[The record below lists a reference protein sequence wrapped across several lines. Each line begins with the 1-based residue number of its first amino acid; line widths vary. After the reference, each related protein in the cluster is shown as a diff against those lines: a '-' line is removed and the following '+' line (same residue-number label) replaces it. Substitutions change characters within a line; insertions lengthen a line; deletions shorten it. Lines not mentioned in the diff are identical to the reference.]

1 MNKYIQ
7 LVTTYLR
14 LGIFNIIRV
23 LCYRL
28 KVKSGFL
35 KRQLPIEL
43 AIQGEFFVVN
53 YETRFDTVKETTDTP
68 ITFTLFGWINI
79 QADQPPNWHQSVL
92 NNKIHLGPH
101 KHWTEISDFNSGVG
115 DIKGVWEMSR
125 FQWVLSFCL
134 KYESTKDKKW
144 LEKTNLW
151 LSNWSLKN
159 PLNQGANWKCAQEA
173 SLRVLH
179 LAAAALI
186 MKNLTPNPTMRR
198 FVRQHLQRIQ
208 PTLGYAKAQ
217 DNNHGTSEGAALFVG
232 GSWLLL
238 ADEKDKEAKKW
249 MEIGR
254 QYLQER
260 VSRLIADDG
269 TFSQYS
275 VTYHRLMLDS
285 LSFVELWRR
294 ETLLQEFSA
303 TYLQSLKMAT
313 CWLLNMIDTSSG
325 DAPNLGANDGALI
338 LNFTG
343 VGYRDF
349 RPSTELASQLFLEKK
364 VFETEHCQ
372 LLRSI
377 FCLDAKQSFVWPN
390 SKKLASGG
398 YGILR
403 NEQSFCMLTVPSY
416 RFRPSQADIL
426 HLDFW
431 LDGINILRDA
441 GSFSYNTESKW
452 LDYFSG
458 CQAHNTVQFD
468 QQQPMP
474 KISRFLYGQ
483 WPASETFKV
492 GENEDDVFMQ
502 SSYSNDRKQRHIRSV
517 LLGRGKLTVSD
528 SIKGGNQNAV
538 LRWRLPVDDWTI
550 DKQRVS
556 AGNIIIQISSNN
568 EDGVLSLEQ
577 GFESRFYGQKDN
589 IPVLH
594 YSVDGDAD
602 ITTIISWK

>member
-35 KRQLPIEL
+35 KRQLPIES

-53 YETRFDTVKETTDTP
+53 DETHLDTVKQTTDTP
-68 ITFTLFGWINI
+68 ITFTLFGWIDI
-79 QADQPPNWHQSVL
+79 QADKPPNWHQSVL
-92 NNKIHLGPH
+92 NNKIHLEPH
-101 KHWTEISDFNSGVG
+101 KHWTEISDFTSGVV
-115 DIKGVWEMSR
+115 DIKGVWEISR

-134 KYESTKDKKW
+134 KYESTMDKKW

-151 LSNWSLKN
+151 LSNWSIEN
-159 PLNQGANWKCAQEA
+159 PLNQGVNWKCAQEA

-217 DNNHGTSEGAALFVG
+217 DNNHGTSEGSALFVG
-232 GSWLLL
+232 GSWLML
-238 ADEKDKEAKKW
+238 ANEKDKEAKKW

-260 VSRLIADDG
+260 VCRLIADDG

-275 VTYHRLMLDS
+275 VTYHRLMLDT

-294 ETLLQEFSA
+294 ETQLSEFSA

-313 CWLLNMIDTSSG
+313 CWLLNMIDTTSG

-343 VGYRDF
+343 VGSRDF
-349 RPSTELASQLFLEKK
+349 RPSVELASQLFLEKK

-377 FCLDAKQSFVWPN
+377 FCLETKQSFVWPK

-431 LDGINILRDA
+431 LNGINILRDA

-468 QQQPMP
+468 QHQPMP

-483 WPASETFKV
+483 WPKFSVF
-492 GENEDDVFMQ
+492 DVKQQ
-502 SSYSNDRKQRHIRSV
+502 SMMVEYVDWKNAVHAREV
-517 LLGRGKLTVSD
+517 ELT
-528 SIKGGNQNAV
+528 GNQLIIKDTLSGQFEQAC
-538 LRWRLPVDDWTI
+538 LRWRLADLGWKVQGHSLLTEHLQLSI
-550 DKQRVS
+550 TSSKS
-556 AGNIIIQISSNN
+556 LISFT
-568 EDGVLSLEQ
+568 LAQ
-577 GFESRFYGQKDN
+577 GFESRYYGQKTP
-589 IPVLH
+589 IPVLEVLVAN
-594 YSVDGDAD
+594 STQ
-602 ITTIISWK
+602 ITTIISWN